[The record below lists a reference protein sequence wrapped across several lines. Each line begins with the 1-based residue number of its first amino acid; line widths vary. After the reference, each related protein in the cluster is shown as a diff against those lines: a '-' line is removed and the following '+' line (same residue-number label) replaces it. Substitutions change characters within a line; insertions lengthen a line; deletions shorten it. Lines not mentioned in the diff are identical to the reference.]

1 MSIRRRS
8 ARSTGPPEAPRRAER
23 AAGLISTVFGL
34 GALLAML
41 GLATNVALGLWSR
54 TRTESIAYE
63 ATRAV
68 ATAPEGADLDTVQT
82 EAAQRACEALG
93 DRCGEVRLEFESSP
107 ADTFVALH
115 VRAPGV
121 RLLPR
126 MVAGGA
132 VVGDLD
138 RTIRIHRERR

>member
-1 MSIRRRS
+1 MTTPSRRQRH
-8 ARSTGPPEAPRRAER
+8 GER
-23 AAGLISTVFGL
+23 AAGLISTLFGL

-41 GLATNVALGLWSR
+41 GLATNVALGLWAR

-63 ATRAV
+63 AARAV
-68 ATAPEGADLDTVQT
+68 ATAPAGSDATTVR
-82 EAAQRACEALG
+82 ALAVQRACSALG
-93 DRCGEVRLEFESSP
+93 DRCGEVQLDFES
-107 ADTFVALH
+107 AATDTFVTLH

-126 MVAGGA
+126 MVAGDA

-138 RTIRIHRERR
+138 RLIRIRREHR